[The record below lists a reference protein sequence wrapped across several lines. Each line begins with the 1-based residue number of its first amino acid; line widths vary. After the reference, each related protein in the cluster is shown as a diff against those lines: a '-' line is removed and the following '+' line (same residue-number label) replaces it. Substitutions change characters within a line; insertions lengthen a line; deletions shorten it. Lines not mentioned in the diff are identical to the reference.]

1 MAKKSARNI
10 GGVSFDSILN
20 ERQHAVVDCMR
31 MKFNDVQSLAYLRRL
46 GFVMSSKTLTKD
58 KKRVEEVKFQRMVN
72 IAQQEFA
79 HQHMDRIDNTELA
92 LKLMWQNYHM
102 ELDPWKR
109 FQMLKDIIVVQ
120 PYLSSYYEA
129 TKLVIENRPDL
140 VDNIKNLQSEQKG
153 KDSNIPVLPDKPR
166 DAVGREDQS
175 ESDLNRQF

>member
-1 MAKKSARNI
+1 
-10 GGVSFDSILN
+10 
-20 ERQHAVVDCMR
+20 
-31 MKFNDVQSLAYLRRL
+31 
-46 GFVMSSKTLTKD
+46 
-58 KKRVEEVKFQRMVN
+58 
-72 IAQQEFA
+72 
-79 HQHMDRIDNTELA
+79 MDRIDNTELA

-166 DAVGREDQS
+166 EAVGREDQS